1 MRHIENIE
9 QFGFEIT
16 PAVFSQAEC
25 DSLIEELSVLET
37 KRTRAGARHLMSH
50 PFVARIAND
59 ERVRGIAA
67 AVLGPGALPYRATLF
82 DKSAESNWSVVWHQD
97 TALPLETRREAVG
110 WGPWSTKGGI
120 HYAHA
125 PTAALVRVIAIRVHL
140 DDCVATNGPLR
151 VIPGSHRLGV
161 LCDEEVL
168 EVAHASEPKECLVAR
183 GGILTMRPLVIH
195 SSSRVKSRAQRR
207 VFHIEYAAELEIQ
220 PDFVL
225 AAA

>member
-1 MRHIENIE
+1 LLVFRAGQSGASDLISSSGGAGDFKGDYLSVPPGEACTHSGAGIGTRTARLAAGDTIAIGQPLGLCMRHIENIE

-97 TALPLETRREAVG
+97 TALPLE
-110 WGPWSTKGGI
+110 
-120 HYAHA
+120 
-125 PTAALVRVIAIRVHL
+125 
-140 DDCVATNGPLR
+140 
-151 VIPGSHRLGV
+151 
-161 LCDEEVL
+161 
-168 EVAHASEPKECLVAR
+168 
-183 GGILTMRPLVIH
+183 
-195 SSSRVKSRAQRR
+195 
-207 VFHIEYAAELEIQ
+207 LEIQ